1 MIIKPNLTKPI
12 VFIAMFALA
21 FSSCS
26 KKDSSTTPPVV
37 DPCAGKTIIITATPT
52 SASACAGGS
61 VVASAAG
68 STSFT
73 YKLNSTGSYQPSG
86 TFTSVLAGT
95 YTLFA
100 KDGAGCE
107 KSVSVTV
114 QIAGVAGPLFSEVKS
129 LLAARCQSCHNN
141 SIANGGMNW
150 QVECN
155 IIANKTRIKVRA
167 VDEGTMPPGGTLS
180 QSDKDKIT
188 NWITAGGGYG
198 N

>member
-37 DPCAGKTIIITATPT
+37 DPCAGKTITITATPT

-73 YKLNSTGSYQPSG
+73 YKLNSTGTYQPSG

-129 LLAARCQSCHNN
+129 LLAARCQSCHRFTGTSLRHRCSNAGSALTCVCYSHN
-141 SIANGGMNW
+141 TDESFQGAPNG
-150 QVECN
+150 
-155 IIANKTRIKVRA
+155 
-167 VDEGTMPPGGTLS
+167 
-180 QSDKDKIT
+180 
-188 NWITAGGGYG
+188 
-198 N
+198 